1 MSSAVC
7 GSYQKVNAVVPEA
20 GTATVWTS
28 ELSPAG
34 AEPDSRPSRAD
45 AVPVCGL
52 AVDTVGIAVVPLAV
66 HGARPLS
73 NPPLMM
79 SDELPDGAV
88 SYTHLT
94 LPTIYSV

>member
-52 AVDTVGIAVVPLAV
+52 AVDTVGIAAAPPAGGVQLTPADAYPAV
-66 HGARPLS
+66 AVTLVGAA
-73 NPPLMM
+73 
-79 SDELPDGAV
+79 GAV
-88 SYTHLT
+88 AWVNDTSTQ
-94 LPTIYSV
+94 